1 MKTPQIEKRNWGID
15 ALRIIA
21 MLMIVTWHILWHGG
35 ILESAQVSSAQYYI
49 AWYIAMLTFGA
60 VNCYG
65 LISGYVG
72 VQSKFKVSNLMENW
86 IRILFYSIIIT
97 VIMALRDQGII
108 GWREWLGAFFPI
120 FNKQYWYFTAYVG
133 AFMFF
138 PILNMTLEKMDE
150 GSLRKII
157 ITLVVMFS
165 LFTTI
170 FQTIYESDIF
180 ILNEGYS
187 AWWLI
192 VLYLVGGYIKK
203 YGILTRTRKRYLLT
217 GYMVFSTVL
226 YIGKVG
232 LDSWARYARGETESV
247 HYFITYLSPTVVLAS
262 IFLFLLFERIEWDE
276 ILKRVIKV
284 FAPAAFGVYLIH
296 DNRYVRNYWIHA
308 RFSVYGNLPWK
319 REIFAIIGTAI
330 AIYSL
335 CSFIELIRADIFKKI
350 KIREKIDVIDNILN
364 LD

>member
-1 MKTPQIEKRNWGID
+1 
-15 ALRIIA
+15 
-21 MLMIVTWHILWHGG
+21 
-35 ILESAQVSSAQYYI
+35 
-49 AWYIAMLTFGA
+49 
-60 VNCYG
+60 
-65 LISGYVG
+65 
-72 VQSKFKVSNLMENW
+72 
-86 IRILFYSIIIT
+86 
-97 VIMALRDQGII
+97 
-108 GWREWLGAFFPI
+108 
-120 FNKQYWYFTAYVG
+120 
-133 AFMFF
+133 
-138 PILNMTLEKMDE
+138 
-150 GSLRKII
+150 
-157 ITLVVMFS
+157 
-165 LFTTI
+165 
-170 FQTIYESDIF
+170 
-180 ILNEGYS
+180 
-187 AWWLI
+187 
-192 VLYLVGGYIKK
+192 
-203 YGILTRTRKRYLLT
+203 
-217 GYMVFSTVL
+217 MVFSTVS

-262 IFLFLLFERIEWDE
+262 IFLFLLFERIELDE

-335 CSFIELIRADIFKKI
+335 CSFIELIRADIFKKL